1 MPRGAS
7 VTEREY
13 MPCDQH
19 GPDDGASSRHDH
31 ARPDARA
38 VPPPRSATPTTHL
51 ADPRGF
57 LAALPTMARRSVRD
71 SVLVLV
77 VDRGDPRGLLHG
89 TLDRLDHV
97 LTAARSGAVAVR
109 AALELSGGAALLAG
123 FGPPERVDPHAGS
136 FLAEAAAAGLPVLAA
151 YRATGDRFWSYLCEG
166 EGCCPAEGSPF
177 DPQAR
182 ATLWKPP
189 GLVAEQR
196 PGPPRRIDRQTVKPP
211 EEVEPEKTDPV
222 RIRALLEPVV
232 GEQREAVAEAAAL
245 LEARLRAERGRDA
258 SRSRIRQVRSVVR
271 RETSERV
278 RAPYSMAMLGVAVL
292 DLRVRDAVWARITP
306 QEAPLHRRLWSRVTR
321 HVPDRHR
328 AGPAS
333 LLAVAAWQT
342 GDTALARAAVQS
354 ALAARPGYAMA
365 VLMERALGWGLSA
378 ERWTRHMAEH
388 AGRFELEGGPGEGT
402 EPGPDRAPP
411 PR

>member
-1 MPRGAS
+1 MWAS

-19 GPDDGASSRHDH
+19 GHDDGASSRHGH
-31 ARPDARA
+31 ARPGARA
-38 VPPPRSATPTTHL
+38 IPPPRFVTPPAHL
-51 ADPRGF
+51 ADPRAF

-123 FGPPERVDPHAGS
+123 FGPPERVDPHVRS
-136 FLAEAAAAGLPVLAA
+136 FLTEAAAAGLPVLAA
-151 YRATGDRFWSYLCEG
+151 YRATGDRFWSYLCED
-166 EGCCPAEGSPF
+166 EDCCPAEGASF
-177 DPQAR
+177 EPQAR
-182 ATLWKPP
+182 TTLWKPP
-189 GLVAEQR
+189 DPVAERRNGSAR
-196 PGPPRRIDRQTVKPP
+196 PMEREAVESEAVES
-211 EEVEPEKTDPV
+211 EETDPARV
-222 RIRALLEPVV
+222 RALLEPVV
-232 GEQREAVAEAAAL
+232 GEQRAAVAESAAL
-245 LEARLRAERGRDA
+245 LEERFRAERGREA
-258 SRSRIRQVRSVVR
+258 SRSRIRRVRSVVR
-271 RETSERV
+271 REVGERI
-278 RAPYSMAMLGVAVL
+278 RDPDTLAMLGVALL

-306 QEAPLHRRLWSRVTR
+306 EEAPLHRRLWSRVTR
-321 HVPDRHR
+321 HVPHRHR

-333 LLAVAAWQT
+333 LLAVAAWQA
-342 GDTALARAAVQS
+342 GDMALARAAVQS

-378 ERWTRHMAEH
+378 ERWARHMAEN
-388 AGRFELEGGPGEGT
+388 ADRFEF
-402 EPGPDRAPP
+402 EPGVEDGEEPGSGRVPP
-411 PR
+411 SR